1 MQDLDKPR
9 CAGAFWGEVTVRVI
23 NFTQKGHKSGTKE
36 QENGHFGFWQV
47 NSSVH
52 KALGCVG
59 TIIDGAIR
67 F

>member
-23 NFTQKGHKSGTKE
+23 NSHKKE
-36 QENGHFGFWQV
+36 ARAEKKQENGHFGFWQV